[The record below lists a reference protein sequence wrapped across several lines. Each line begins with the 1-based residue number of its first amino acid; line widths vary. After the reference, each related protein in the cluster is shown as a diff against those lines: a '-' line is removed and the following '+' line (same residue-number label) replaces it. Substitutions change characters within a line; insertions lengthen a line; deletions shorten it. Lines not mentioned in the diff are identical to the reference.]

1 MLNTVEGI
9 YRNGKIELAETP
21 AEVTEARVIVTF
33 LPAPNRLTPPAAAAS
48 NMRQPRHPGSAQ
60 GKLTILAEDE
70 EHLRDFQEY
79 LPS

>member
-33 LPAPNRLTPPAAAAS
+33 LPATNRLAAAPP
-48 NMRQPRHPGSAQ
+48 NVRQPRHPGSAQ